1 VLLLHYATVVTD
13 TGVSRWC
20 SSAIT
25 VFPRGTVAWGE
36 PVVLAGAVGFAA
48 AAAAAAVLN
57 IVIFSVAVSQEPGVK
72 LTCCCDL
79 SSTVLL
85 AVRAFR
91 QCCVL

>member
-36 PVVLAGAVGFAA
+36 PVVLVSAVGFAA

-57 IVIFSVAVSQEPGVK
+57 IVIFPWLSAKSLVSSLHAAV
-72 LTCCCDL
+72 TC
-79 SSTVLL
+79 
-85 AVRAFR
+85 RALY
-91 QCCVL
+91 C